1 MTSPTNRDLPPDYH
15 NVMNEA
21 EKSARKILKVNHWVQ
36 NGLTVYASII
46 APLLFSVIFTYKSNM
61 GDELYGWLVTV
72 LAATILAS
80 VYYTITTKPPANP
93 LFLLQ
98 DMLEQVEK
106 AREDRGA
113 VSNQNTAMRK
123 RLEFLDSSIE
133 ATTLALTYSLAELRS
148 AIGDNSVPTTQEE
161 YKAVLKKILTPL
173 SKNLPLLYG
182 TDASKLMLTLY
193 FWDKGNER
201 LYISFRRKVGSIHE
215 QKRSWG
221 RREGFAGQI
230 FSTGNVVI
238 ENDINNAKT
247 RPSFSHIDDADNEY
261 YHSAIGVPVL
271 STNDYMDGE
280 DPLGVLVLT
289 SNEPNTFDDD
299 VGNENRHES
308 LLVAT
313 ARLASIYVDFLDT
326 KMQNSSIDTIFFNEG
341 DA

>member
-15 NVMNEA
+15 TVMNEA

-72 LAATILAS
+72 LVISTLAS
-80 VYYTITTKPPANP
+80 VYYTITTKPPSNP

-98 DMLEQVEK
+98 DMFVQVEK
-106 AREDRGA
+106 AREDKNA
-113 VSNQNTAMRK
+113 ALKQTDQMRES
-123 RLEFLDSSIE
+123 LEFLDSSIE
-133 ATTLALTYSLAELRS
+133 ATTLALTFSLAALREV
-148 AIGDNSVPTTQEE
+148 IGGTYVPITQED
-161 YKAVLKKILTPL
+161 YKSALKKILTPL

-193 FWDKGNER
+193 FWDKKSER

-221 RREGFAGQI
+221 KREGFAGQI

-289 SNEPNTFDDD
+289 SNEPNTFNDD

-326 KMQNSSIDTIFFNEG
+326 KMQNSSIDTVFFNEG

>member
-72 LAATILAS
+72 LVISTLAS
-80 VYYTITTKPPANP
+80 VYYTITTKPPSNP

-106 AREDRGA
+106 AREYK
-113 VSNQNTAMRK
+113 SKITKQNIEMRES
-123 RLEFLDSSIE
+123 LEFLDSSIE
-133 ATTLALTYSLAELRS
+133 ATTLALTYSLAELRG
-148 AIGDNSVPTTQEE
+148 AIGDSEAPSTQGE

-193 FWDKGNER
+193 FWDKKSER

-215 QKRSWG
+215 QNRSWG
-221 RREGFAGQI
+221 RREGFAGQV
-230 FSTGNVVI
+230 FSTGNFII
-238 ENDINNAKT
+238 ENDINNVNT
-247 RPSFSHIDDADNEY
+247 RTSFSQLVDADNEY
-261 YHSAIGVPVL
+261 YHSVIGVPVL
-271 STNDYMDGE
+271 STNDYMDRA

-289 SNEPNTFDDD
+289 SNEPNTFNDV

-341 DA
+341 DE